1 MQKYDSAPIMS
12 ILPIGYGNR
21 MDAIG
26 APGWDRTIRVIDM
39 GFTDPPATFYGLPTH
54 ILRSKVPQ
62 TLSLN
67 RRNSG

>member
-26 APGWDRTIRVIDM
+26 APGWNCTTGVSYV
-39 GFTDPPATFYGLPTH
+39 TDLQSAALAARHTDAYNA
-54 ILRSKVPQ
+54 V
-62 TLSLN
+62 
-67 RRNSG
+67 

>member
-12 ILPIGYGNR
+12 ILPVEYGNR

-26 APGWDRTIRVIDM
+26 APGWSRTIRVIDM

-54 ILRSKVPQ
+54 NVTHRVTRYL
-62 TLSLN
+62 
-67 RRNSG
+67 